1 MTATTQD
8 YGPLK
13 PDIFQILLALEAGPL
28 HGYGIIESVEARTR
42 SQQKLLPSLLYRRLA
57 RLVEGEVVRI
67 VNVPDDPDP
76 RRKHYELTDL
86 GRAVVRAEAER
97 IVELGRALESYRWSG
112 S

>member
-1 MTATTQD
+1 MTTTTQD

-57 RLVEGEVVRI
+57 RLVEGEVVRQHNL
-67 VNVPDDPDP
+67 V
-76 RRKHYELTDL
+76 
-86 GRAVVRAEAER
+86 AVVAISKEAVHAR
-97 IVELGRALESYRWSG
+97 KRTNNTQQILFYK
-112 S
+112 

>member
-1 MTATTQD
+1 MSAS
-8 YGPLK
+8 K
-13 PDIFQILLALEAGPL
+13 
-28 HGYGIIESVEARTR
+28 GYSVGIEWNDS
-42 SQQKLLPSLLYRRLA
+42 
-57 RLVEGEVVRI
+57 GEVVRI